1 MYFTRKIKGAG
12 VCPLGFYSIILR
24 VLSKMCGDSRNFSS
38 KMCLFAIDFLSK
50 KGGRGLS
57 PGFFALL
64 LEGIDFVIDFLIKYP
79 HLAKG
84 KINPVLLT

>member
-1 MYFTRKIKGAG
+1 MMRHRG
-12 VCPLGFYSIILR
+12 SLR
-24 VLSKMCGDSRNFSS
+24 V
-38 KMCLFAIDFLSK
+38 
-50 KGGRGLS
+50 GLLTH
-57 PGFFALL
+57 GFVRDYALL